1 MRDRCPHEQCGVG
14 AGETWDWQS
23 ADLVERHRGIVVGG
37 RVLDAGFFVVDLEMP
52 RRIGINNGIASVAWE
67 WLVTGRGQPF
77 DALGAT
83 HFSLTRSDLLCR
95 PKDLPLAP
103 RHDLALVLL
112 RKHCHISGRRD
123 GDRALL
129 NRMDQ
134 LGSTILLNF
143 ASAGDAALADIEKLR
158 SSANWQ

>member
-77 DALGAT
+77 DTFGAT

-103 RHDLALVLL
+103 CDDLLL
-112 RKHCHISGRRD
+112 LLNRERCHVCSRRD
-123 GDRALL
+123 RNRALL
-129 NRMDQ
+129 DGVDKFGRSM
-134 LGSTILLNF
+134 LLNF
-143 ASAGDAALADIEKLR
+143 TGVAD
-158 SSANWQ
+158 